1 MLEGLSRLQG
11 LCGFFKIASL
21 IELKG
26 SSVSD
31 TTSVKKSHR
40 RLIWVATAVT
50 ILWLVIS
57 SATGPLFGNLS
68 SVQKN
73 DNSKFLPAN
82 SEASK
87 ASDAIS
93 TFSDN
98 TTNNQFPTLVLFEG
112 KVDTSKV
119 IAANAFVQ
127 QLVQKDLVDSKGQ
140 LVKDAK
146 GNPVSIPISK
156 YLSPGAQIG
165 AFPSAKNNAILAN
178 IPLDANLSQTNLP
191 DKKPALLAVVTTIR
205 YYSTQYAAANGFV
218 THTTGLGGLF
228 ADLFNSFSGLDT
240 SLLLT
245 TVFVIAIILII
256 VYRSPFLWVLPL
268 LSSIFALTLAGGVI
282 YELAK
287 HNVIT
292 LDGQSQGI
300 LSVLV
305 LGAATDYSLLLIARY
320 REELHNYEHRV
331 DAMKVAWRGV
341 VEPIVASGST
351 VALGLLMLLLS
362 QLTNNRGLGPVGA
375 IGIVCA
381 MVTILTLLPALLVL
395 FGRWIFLPKRP
406 KFNTADEKLSGIW
419 SKVAKSTEASPR
431 KYLAFSVLILV
442 VLAAF
447 ASTLHSNGLST
458 AQSFTKRT
466 DSVIGQEQLT
476 TYFPGGQGQPT
487 QIVVS
492 ADKAQEVTS
501 KLQAFPGIS
510 QVVPQTVTPIIP
522 GQPVPATKIVNGKEL
537 LNVTLSYGPDTSA
550 AIKLI
555 PPLRTMVQ
563 GIDSTLLVGGTSA
576 VYNDIDAATRHD
588 QKVIIPVILFLI
600 AIILGLL
607 LRSVI
612 ASLLLLVTVVISYF
626 ATLGACSIVF
636 HHLFHFAGEDSS
648 FPLFAFVFLVALGI
662 DYNIFLMTRVRE
674 ESVKHGTRFGMTK
687 GVTVTGGVITSAGI
701 VLAATFS
708 VLSILPLVFLAEIG
722 FAVAFGVLLDTLLVR
737 SILVPALVHSIGPK
751 VWWPSKLQHD

>member
-1 MLEGLSRLQG
+1 M
-11 LCGFFKIASL
+11 
-21 IELKG
+21 
-26 SSVSD
+26 SD
-31 TTSVKKSHR
+31 KSTTTRSHR
-40 RLIWVATAVT
+40 RLVFAASVVA
-50 ILWLVIS
+50 ILWLFIS

-68 SVQKN
+68 TVQKN
-73 DNSKFLPAN
+73 DNSKFLPAGVE
-82 SEASK
+82 SSK
-87 ASDAIS
+87 ASDAILK
-93 TFSDN
+93 FSDN
-98 TTNNQFPTLVLFEG
+98 TINNQFPTLILFEG
-112 KVDTSKV
+112 KADAAKV
-119 IAANAFVQ
+119 ASANVFVQ
-127 QLVQKDLVDSKGQ
+127 GLVAKNLVDSKGQ
-140 LVKDAK
+140 LIKDAK
-146 GNPVSIPISK
+146 GNPVSIPIST
-156 YLSPGAQIG
+156 YLAPGAQIG
-165 AFPSAKNNAILAN
+165 AFPSAKNDAILAN
-178 IPLDANLSQTNLP
+178 VPLDSKSAGDILP
-191 DKKPALLAVVTTIR
+191 SKKPVLPAIVTTIR
-205 YYSTQYAAANGFV
+205 YYSTQYASANGFV

-228 ADLFNSFSGLDT
+228 ADLFDAFSGLDS
-240 SLLLT
+240 SLLLVT
-245 TVFVIAIILII
+245 GGVIAIILIF
-256 VYRSPFLWVLPL
+256 VYRSPVLWILPL
-268 LSSIFALTLAGGVI
+268 ISAGFALTLAGGVI

-305 LGAATDYSLLLIARY
+305 LGAATDYALLLIARY

-331 DAMKVAWRGV
+331 DAMKVAWCGV
-341 VEPIVASGST
+341 VEPIIASGTT
-351 VALGLLMLLLS
+351 VALGLLVLLLS

-395 FGRWIFLPKRP
+395 FGRWIFWPKRP
-406 KFNTADEKLSGIW
+406 KHNTEDEKLTGIW
-419 SKVAKSTEASPR
+419 SKVAKSTERSPR
-431 KYLAFSVLILV
+431 KYWSAAILV
-442 VLAAF
+442 LVILAAF
-447 ASTLHSNGLST
+447 AATLHPNGLST

-487 QIVVS
+487 QVVVS
-492 ADKAQEVTS
+492 ADKVQAVTS
-501 KLQAFPGIS
+501 KLLSIKGVS
-510 QVVPQTVTPIIP
+510 DVTPTFTAP
-522 GQPVPATKIVNGKEL
+522 GSNEAKVVAGKEL
-537 LNVTLSYGPDTSA
+537 LNVTLAYGPDTAA

-555 PPLRTMVQ
+555 PPIRSSVHA
-563 GIDSTLLVGGTSA
+563 IDATSLVGGTTA
-576 VYNDIDAATRHD
+576 VYYDIDAATRHD
-588 QKVIIPVILFLI
+588 QKVIIPVILLLI

-607 LRSVI
+607 LRSI
-612 ASLLLLVTVVISYF
+612 AAALLLLGSVVISYY

-636 HHLFHFAGEDSS
+636 HHMFHFAGEDSS

-674 ESVKHGTRFGMTK
+674 ETIKSGTRAGMTK

-708 VLSILPLVFLAEIG
+708 VLGILPLVFLAELG

>member
-1 MLEGLSRLQG
+1 V
-11 LCGFFKIASL
+11 
-21 IELKG
+21 
-26 SSVSD
+26 SVA
-31 TTSVKKSHR
+31 TSVKKNHR
-40 RLIWVATAVT
+40 RLIWVAAGVT
-50 ILWLVIS
+50 VVWLLIS
-57 SATGPLFGNLS
+57 SAAGPLFGNLS

-87 ASDAIS
+87 ASDAIA
-93 TFSDN
+93 TFADN

-146 GNPVSIPISK
+146 GNPISIPISK

-165 AFPSAKNNAILAN
+165 AFPSAKNDAILAN
-178 IPLDANLSQTNLP
+178 IPLDSNLSQTNLP

-205 YYSTQYAAANGFV
+205 YYATQYAQANGFV

-240 SLLLT
+240 SLLFT
-245 TVFVIAIILII
+245 TVIVIFFILVV
-256 VYRSPFLWVLPL
+256 VYRSPFLPFIPL
-268 LSSIFALTLAGGVI
+268 ISSVFALTLAGGVI

-287 HNVIT
+287 HNIIT

-305 LGAATDYSLLLIARY
+305 LGAATDYSLLLVARY
-320 REELHNYEHRV
+320 REELHSYEHRV

-395 FGRWIFLPKRP
+395 FGRWIFWPKRP

-419 SKVAKSTEASPR
+419 SKVAKSTERSPR
-431 KYLAFSVLILV
+431 KYLTFSILILV

-501 KLQAFPGIS
+501 KLQSFPGIS
-510 QVVPQTVTPIIP
+510 QVVPQTVTPIVP
-522 GQPVPATKIVNGKEL
+522 GQPIPATKIVNGKEL
-537 LNVTLSYGPDTSA
+537 LNVTLAYGPDTSA

-555 PPLRTMVQ
+555 PQLRTLVH
-563 GIDSTLLVGGTSA
+563 GIDSTSLVGGTSA

-588 QKVIIPVILFLI
+588 QKVIIPVILLLI

-607 LRSVI
+607 LRSII
-612 ASLLLLVTVVISYF
+612 ASLLLLVTVVISYY

-674 ESVKHGTRFGMTK
+674 ESLKHGTRFGMTK

>member
-1 MLEGLSRLQG
+1 M
-11 LCGFFKIASL
+11 
-21 IELKG
+21 
-26 SSVSD
+26 SD
-31 TTSVKKSHR
+31 KSTTTRSHR
-40 RLIWVATAVT
+40 RLVFAASVVA
-50 ILWLVIS
+50 ILWLFIS

-68 SVQKN
+68 TVQKN
-73 DNSKFLPAN
+73 DNSKFLPAGVE
-82 SEASK
+82 SSK
-87 ASDAIS
+87 ASDAILK
-93 TFSDN
+93 FSDN
-98 TTNNQFPTLVLFEG
+98 TINNQFPTLILFEG
-112 KVDTSKV
+112 KADAAKV
-119 IAANAFVQ
+119 ASANVFVQ
-127 QLVQKDLVDSKGQ
+127 GLVSKNLVDSKGQ
-140 LVKDAK
+140 LIKDAN

-156 YLSPGAQIG
+156 YLAPGAQIG
-165 AFPSAKNNAILAN
+165 AFPSAKNDAILAN
-178 IPLDANLSQTNLP
+178 VPLDSKSAGDILP
-191 DKKPALLAVVTTIR
+191 SKKPVLPAIVTTIR
-205 YYSTQYAAANGFV
+205 YYSTQYATANGFV

-228 ADLFNSFSGLDT
+228 ADLFDAFSGLDS
-240 SLLLT
+240 SLLLVT
-245 TVFVIAIILII
+245 GGVIAIILIF
-256 VYRSPFLWVLPL
+256 VYRSPVLWILPL
-268 LSSIFALTLAGGVI
+268 ISAGFALTLAGGVI

-305 LGAATDYSLLLIARY
+305 LGAATDYALLLIARY

-341 VEPIVASGST
+341 VEPIIASGTT
-351 VALGLLMLLLS
+351 VALGLLVLLLS

-395 FGRWIFLPKRP
+395 FGRWIFWPKRP
-406 KFNTADEKLSGIW
+406 KHNTEDEKLTGIW
-419 SKVAKSTEASPR
+419 SKVAKSTERSPR
-431 KYLAFSVLILV
+431 KYWSAAILV
-442 VLAAF
+442 LVILAAF
-447 ASTLHSNGLST
+447 ASTLHPNGLST

-487 QIVVS
+487 QVVVS
-492 ADKAQEVTS
+492 ADKVQAVTS
-501 KLQAFPGIS
+501 KLLSIKGVS
-510 QVVPQTVTPIIP
+510 DVTPQPTAP
-522 GQPVPATKIVNGKEL
+522 GSTEAKVVAGKEL
-537 LNVTLSYGPDTSA
+537 LNVTLAYGPDTAS

-555 PPLRTMVQ
+555 PPIRSSVHA
-563 GIDSTLLVGGTSA
+563 IDATSLVGGTTA
-576 VYNDIDAATRHD
+576 VYYDIDAATRHD
-588 QKVIIPVILFLI
+588 QKVIIPVILLLI

-607 LRSVI
+607 LRSI
-612 ASLLLLVTVVISYF
+612 AASLLLLGSVVISYY

-636 HHLFHFAGEDSS
+636 HHMFHFAGEDSS

-674 ESVKHGTRFGMTK
+674 ETIKSGTRAGMTK

-708 VLSILPLVFLAEIG
+708 VLGILPLVFLAELG

>member
-1 MLEGLSRLQG
+1 MTDQ
-11 LCGFFKIASL
+11 
-21 IELKG
+21 
-26 SSVSD
+26 
-31 TTSVKKSHR
+31 TTAKRSHR
-40 RLIWVATAVT
+40 RLILAASIVA
-50 ILWLVIS
+50 ILWLFIS

-73 DNSKFLPAN
+73 DNSKFLPAS
-82 SEASK
+82 SESSRAT
-87 ASDAIS
+87 DAI
-93 TFSDN
+93 TKFSQT
-98 TTNNQFPTLVLFEG
+98 TTNSQFPTLILFEG
-112 KVDTSKV
+112 AVDSAKL
-119 IAANAFVQ
+119 ISANAFV
-127 QLVQKDLVDSKGQ
+127 KDLINKNLVDSKGQ
-140 LVKDAK
+140 LIK
-146 GNPVSIPISK
+146 GADGKAISIPISK

-165 AFPSAKNNAILAN
+165 AFPSAKNDAILAN
-178 IPLDANLSQTNLP
+178 VPLSANLSQGNLP
-191 DKKPALLAVVTTIR
+191 DKKPALLAIVTTIR
-205 YYSTQYAAANGFV
+205 YYSTQYAAAHGFV

-228 ADLFNSFSGLDT
+228 ADLFDSFSGLDT
-240 SLLLT
+240 SLLLVT
-245 TVFVIAIILII
+245 GIVIALILIV
-256 VYRSPFLWVLPL
+256 VYRSPFLWILPL
-268 LSSIFALTLAGGVI
+268 MSAGIALTLAGGVI

-305 LGAATDYSLLLIARY
+305 LGAATDYALLLIARY
-320 REELHNYEHRV
+320 REELHIYEHRV

-381 MVTILTLLPALLVL
+381 MVTILTLLPALLLL
-395 FGRWIFLPKRP
+395 FGRWIFWPKRP
-406 KFNTADEKLSGIW
+406 KFNTEDEKLTGIW
-419 SKVAKSTEASPR
+419 SKVARSTERNPR
-431 KYLAFSVLILV
+431 KYWAIATLVLV
-442 VLAAF
+442 VLAFF
-447 ASTLHSNGLST
+447 ATSLHSNGLST

-487 QIVVS
+487 QVVVR
-492 ADKAQEVTS
+492 ADKAQAVTA
-501 KLQAFPGIS
+501 KLQMMTGIS
-510 QVVPQTVTPIIP
+510 RVDPQPVTPTQP
-522 GQPVPATKIVNGKEL
+522 GQPAGPAKIVNGLEL
-537 LNVTLSYGPDTSA
+537 LNVTLAYGPDTSA

-555 PPLRTMVQ
+555 PPLRSMVHL
-563 GIDSTLLVGGTSA
+563 IDPTALVGGTSA
-576 VYNDIDAATRHD
+576 VFFDINAATRHD
-588 QKVIIPVILFLI
+588 QKVIIPVILLLI
-600 AIILGLL
+600 AIILAFL
-607 LRSVI
+607 LRSI
-612 ASLLLLVTVVISYF
+612 AASLLLLVTVVLSYL
-626 ATLGACSIVF
+626 ATLGACALVF

-674 ESVKHGTRFGMTK
+674 ESIKSGTRAGMTK

-708 VLSILPLVFLAEIG
+708 VLGILPLVFLAELG

-751 VWWPSKLQHD
+751 IWWPSKLQHD

>member
-1 MLEGLSRLQG
+1 VTDQ
-11 LCGFFKIASL
+11 
-21 IELKG
+21 
-26 SSVSD
+26 
-31 TTSVKKSHR
+31 TTAKRSHR
-40 RLIWVATAVT
+40 RLILAASIVA
-50 ILWLVIS
+50 ILWLFIS

-82 SEASK
+82 SESSRATN
-87 ASDAIS
+87 AIAK
-93 TFSDN
+93 FSQT
-98 TTNNQFPTLVLFEG
+98 TTNSQFPTLILFEG
-112 KVDTSKV
+112 AVDSAKL
-119 IAANAFVQ
+119 ISANAFV
-127 QLVQKDLVDSKGQ
+127 KDLINKNLVDSKGQ
-140 LVKDAK
+140 LIK
-146 GNPVSIPISK
+146 GADGKSISIPISK

-165 AFPSAKNNAILAN
+165 AFPSAKNDAILAN
-178 IPLDANLSQTNLP
+178 VPLSANLSQGNLP
-191 DKKPALLAVVTTIR
+191 DKKPALLAIVTTIR
-205 YYSTQYAAANGFV
+205 YYATQYAAANGFV

-228 ADLFNSFSGLDT
+228 ADLFDSFSGLDT
-240 SLLLT
+240 SLLLVT
-245 TVFVIAIILII
+245 GIVIALILIV
-256 VYRSPFLWVLPL
+256 VYRSPFLWILPL
-268 LSSIFALTLAGGVI
+268 MSAGIALTLAGGVI
-282 YELAK
+282 YVLAK

-305 LGAATDYSLLLIARY
+305 LGAATDYALLLIARY
-320 REELHNYEHRV
+320 REELHIYEHRV

-381 MVTILTLLPALLVL
+381 MVTILTLLPALLLL
-395 FGRWIFLPKRP
+395 FGRWIFWPKRP
-406 KFNTADEKLSGIW
+406 KFNTEDEKLTGIW
-419 SKVAKSTEASPR
+419 SKVARSTERNPR
-431 KYLAFSVLILV
+431 KYWAIATLVLV
-442 VLAAF
+442 VLAFF
-447 ASTLHSNGLST
+447 ATSLHSNGLST

-487 QIVVS
+487 QVVVRS
-492 ADKAQEVTS
+492 DKAQAVTA
-501 KLQAFPGIS
+501 KLQTMTGIS
-510 QVVPQTVTPIIP
+510 RVDPQPVTPTQP
-522 GQPVPATKIVNGKEL
+522 GQPAGPAKIVNGSEL
-537 LNVTLSYGPDTSA
+537 LNVTLAYGPDTSA
-550 AIKLI
+550 AVKLI
-555 PPLRTMVQ
+555 PPLRSMVRL
-563 GIDSTLLVGGTSA
+563 IDPTALVGGTSA
-576 VYNDIDAATRHD
+576 VFFDINAATRHD
-588 QKVIIPVILFLI
+588 QKVIIPAILLLI
-600 AIILGLL
+600 AIILAFL
-607 LRSVI
+607 LRSI
-612 ASLLLLVTVVISYF
+612 AASLLLLVTVVLSYL
-626 ATLGACSIVF
+626 ATLGACALVF

-674 ESVKHGTRFGMTK
+674 ESIKSGTRAGMTK

-708 VLSILPLVFLAEIG
+708 VLGILPLVFLAELG

-751 VWWPSKLQHD
+751 IWWPSKLQHD

>member
-1 MLEGLSRLQG
+1 M
-11 LCGFFKIASL
+11 
-21 IELKG
+21 
-26 SSVSD
+26 SD

-40 RLIWVATAVT
+40 RLIWVATGVAIV
-50 ILWLVIS
+50 WLFIS

-82 SEASK
+82 SESSK

-93 TFSDN
+93 TFADN

-140 LVKDAK
+140 LIKDAK
-146 GNPVSIPISK
+146 GNPISIPISK

-165 AFPSAKNNAILAN
+165 AFPSAKNDAILAN

-256 VYRSPFLWVLPL
+256 VYRSPFLWVIPL

-419 SKVAKSTEASPR
+419 SKVAKSTEASPK

-487 QIVVS
+487 PKR
-492 ADKAQEVTS
+492 AARRRR
-501 KLQAFPGIS
+501 FPR
-510 QVVPQTVTPIIP
+510 PC
-522 GQPVPATKIVNGKEL
+522 A
-537 LNVTLSYGPDTSA
+537 
-550 AIKLI
+550 
-555 PPLRTMVQ
+555 PPLPWRRR
-563 GIDSTLLVGGTSA
+563 
-576 VYNDIDAATRHD
+576 YF
-588 QKVIIPVILFLI
+588 QK
-600 AIILGLL
+600 
-607 LRSVI
+607 
-612 ASLLLLVTVVISYF
+612 
-626 ATLGACSIVF
+626 
-636 HHLFHFAGEDSS
+636 
-648 FPLFAFVFLVALGI
+648 
-662 DYNIFLMTRVRE
+662 
-674 ESVKHGTRFGMTK
+674 RFY
-687 GVTVTGGVITSAGI
+687 S
-701 VLAATFS
+701 
-708 VLSILPLVFLAEIG
+708 
-722 FAVAFGVLLDTLLVR
+722 R
-737 SILVPALVHSIGPK
+737 
-751 VWWPSKLQHD
+751 